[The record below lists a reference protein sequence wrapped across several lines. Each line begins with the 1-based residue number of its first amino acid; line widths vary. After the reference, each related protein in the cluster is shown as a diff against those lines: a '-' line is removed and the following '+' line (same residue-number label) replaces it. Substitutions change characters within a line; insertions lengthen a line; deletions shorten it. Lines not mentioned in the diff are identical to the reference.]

1 MTKCTFMTARGRMG
15 WRAWKGIRMNM
26 GNPNVLFFARRVA
39 EGGGY
44 ARSTDDTLGQHNL
57 RVGKEHYLYNNFR

>member
-1 MTKCTFMTARGRMG
+1 MTARGRMG

-44 ARSTDDTLGQHNL
+44 ARSTDDT
-57 RVGKEHYLYNNFR
+57 